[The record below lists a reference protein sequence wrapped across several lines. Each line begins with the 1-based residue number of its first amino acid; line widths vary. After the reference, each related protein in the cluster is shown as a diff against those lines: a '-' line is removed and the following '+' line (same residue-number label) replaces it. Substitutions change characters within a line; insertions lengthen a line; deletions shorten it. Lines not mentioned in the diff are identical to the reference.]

1 MHFTAPVNHP
11 SILCRGSDEYGWSY
25 VVDVESCGF
34 KIANSVEIEENKSF
48 IETFI
53 ESQSR
58 WGLDEAT
65 TSEDMANIVRV
76 AQDEVTLSDVLE
88 VLIVNEEYMEDN

>member
-1 MHFTAPVNHP
+1 MW
-11 SILCRGSDEYGWSY
+11 L
-25 VVDVESCGF
+25 DVQSCGF
-34 KIANSVEIEENKSF
+34 EVANSVEIEENKSF

-58 WGLDEAT
+58 RGLDEAT
-65 TSEDMANIVRV
+65 TSEDMSNKVRV

-88 VLIVNEEYMEDN
+88 VLIANEEYMDDN